1 MQDDGGVDPYL
12 GGMTLGAQR
21 APLWQG
27 RLGMADRTSRIVVA
41 GAGSIGCYVGGCL
54 ALAGRNVTLL
64 LRPILAE
71 AIAQNGVRV
80 SDLGGADRTLTP
92 GALTLATDPG
102 KALAGAQLVLVT
114 VKSGATAQMA
124 DLIAQHAPPDAAVVS
139 LQNGVGNV
147 DTLRARLGASRSL
160 VPGMVPFNV
169 VPTLNGGQRR
179 RFHRATSGTMLIAH
193 FAPGLRDALD
203 VPGAR
208 VAEHAHMTNVL
219 WGKLVLNLNNA
230 LNALA
235 GIPLTQELADR
246 RWRLL
251 LAAQIEEALTV
262 LRAAHIRPAAV
273 EGVPPRVIPL
283 ILRLPNWL
291 FRRVAR
297 RMLAVDPAARS
308 SMWEDLL
315 RRRNTEIDYLQGA
328 ILALADSTGVAA
340 PLTRRI
346 ARLVKEA
353 ESARVGSPGLEP
365 SQIVGAQVPT

>member
-1 MQDDGGVDPYL
+1 MMVAWILPR
-12 GGMTLGAQR
+12 GMTLGAHR

-54 ALAGRNVTLL
+54 GLAGRNVTLL

-169 VPTLNGGQRR
+169 VPTLNGGQKP

-193 FAPGLRDALD
+193 SVPGLRDALD
-203 VPGAR
+203 VPGAH

-251 LAAQIEEALTV
+251 LAAQIEEALSV

-365 SQIVGAQVPT
+365 SQIVGTQVPT